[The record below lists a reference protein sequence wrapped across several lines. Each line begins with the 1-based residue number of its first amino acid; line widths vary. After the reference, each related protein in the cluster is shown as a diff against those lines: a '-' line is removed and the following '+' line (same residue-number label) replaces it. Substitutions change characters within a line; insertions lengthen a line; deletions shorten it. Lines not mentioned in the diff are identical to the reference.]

1 MFVIGGQA
9 PKAIRNVDVYDFQT
23 ERWSQAA
30 ELPMRRCRCGINLN
44 QRTFT
49 VFYICREI

>member
-23 ERWSQAA
+23 ERWTQAS
-30 ELPMRRCRCGINLN
+30 ELPMRRCRCGKEMSKPN
-44 QRTFT
+44 
-49 VFYICREI
+49 